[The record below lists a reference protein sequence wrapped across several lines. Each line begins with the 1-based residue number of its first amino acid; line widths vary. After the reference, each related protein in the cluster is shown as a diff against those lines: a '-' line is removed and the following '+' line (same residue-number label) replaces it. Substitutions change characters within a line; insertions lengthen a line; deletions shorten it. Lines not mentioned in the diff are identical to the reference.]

1 MRNFINIINEAQDFK
16 NWTFELKPGDKT
28 KVVSGDHVGTRGE
41 VTDVHDDGESYTIK
55 DRDGKEMRHHISTLA
70 EPQD

>member
-1 MRNFINIINEAQDFK
+1 MRNFI
-16 NWTFELKPGDKT
+16 
-28 KVVSGDHVGTRGE
+28 
-41 VTDVHDDGESYTIK
+41 TDVHDDGESYTIK